1 MARPDTLIDELRSR
15 IGKLGEA
22 FDGLAGVKRRYVA
35 LGGADFLAPYFL
47 DGTGAA
53 RTDLDIAPE
62 DIGKALQSLQAIEA
76 LLATVIDPATGATHM
91 TNFARLIR

>member
-1 MARPDTLIDELRSR
+1 MARPDALIDELRTR

-47 DGTGAA
+47 DGNGQP
-53 RTDLDIAPE
+53 RTDLDIKPE
-62 DIGKALQSLQAIEA
+62 DIGNALASLQAIES
-76 LLATVIDPATGATHM
+76 LLAQGHM
-91 TNFARLIR
+91 TNFAKLIR